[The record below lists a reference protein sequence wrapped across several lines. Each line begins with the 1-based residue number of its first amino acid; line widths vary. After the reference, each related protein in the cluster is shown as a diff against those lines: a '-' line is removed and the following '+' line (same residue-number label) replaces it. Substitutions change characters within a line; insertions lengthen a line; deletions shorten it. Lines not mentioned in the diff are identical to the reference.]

1 MAVLEHKQNPP
12 ETEKRSSAISVKN
25 VLFATDFSAT
35 SESALPY
42 ATAISRR
49 FGSMLHVV
57 HVLSDASLLLMT
69 GGVDYVS
76 VGTLYE
82 DAHSDAQE
90 KIQRITTRLEGIPYR
105 TYVRH
110 GQVWTNLA
118 SIVKENAIDLIVV
131 GSHGR
136 TGLEKLL
143 LGSVAEDILR
153 HLPCPVLTVG
163 PKVSG
168 RAKLQEFQ
176 TKGRE
181 LAPVELEL
189 RQIVFATN
197 FTTGS
202 MIVAPVA
209 VGLAEQFRAQ
219 LTLMHVIEQ
228 YAHLDTRPGPIEEG
242 VQKLQAL
249 VPKDASLA
257 YPPEIMVEFGTAS
270 ECILDTAAERD
281 ADLIVLG
288 ARPADGATHL
298 PWSTVHRVVAHAA
311 CPVLTVPA

>member
-1 MAVLEHKQNPP
+1 MAVLDHKQSPP
-12 ETEKRSSAISVKN
+12 ETEKRSAAISVKN
-25 VLFATDFSAT
+25 VLFATDFSPT

-49 FGSMLHVV
+49 FGSMLHVA
-57 HVLSDASLLLMT
+57 HVLSDSSVLLMT

-90 KIQRITTRLEGIPYR
+90 KIQRITTRLEGIPHR

-110 GQVWTNLA
+110 GQVWTNLS
-118 SIVKENAIDLIVV
+118 SIVKENAIDLIVA

-143 LGSVAEDILR
+143 LGSVAEDIMR

-163 PKVSG
+163 PKVAG

-197 FTTGS
+197 FTTGA

-228 YAHLDTRPGPIEEG
+228 YANWDTRPGPIEDG

-257 YPPEIMVEFGTAS
+257 YPPEIMMEFGTAS

-288 ARPADGATHL
+288 ARPAEGATHL